1 MNTSFAIFP
10 LIGIKILFYVS
21 IDRDQ
26 IKDAA
31 LFIIKQSAKSLEL
44 NMTKQLMGNQLIL
57 SFSNIVS

>member
-1 MNTSFAIFP
+1 MC
-10 LIGIKILFYVS
+10 LL
-21 IDRDQ
+21 DRDQ

-31 LFIIKQSAKSLEL
+31 LFITKQSAKSLEL